1 VLDLL
6 ERRIKLSEEKR
17 AKILFDVFA
26 MEVWYKNITKTIIPK
41 RQLEPSL
48 MEF

>member
-1 VLDLL
+1 LL

-26 MEVWYKNITKTIIPK
+26 LEVWYKNISKPTVQK

-48 MEF
+48 MEI